1 MGVRFVIL
9 GFILTL
15 FGLAMVLME
24 KKISAQ
30 KSDNEIGNLFFGGRY
45 IILLMGLFS
54 IYSGLI
60 YNDIFAKSVNI
71 FGSSWRIKYSL
82 NDTIYNKAL
91 DLSPNA
97 NESYLQYP
105 YPLGLDPVWSLA
117 ENKIVFHNSFK
128 MKVSIIFG
136 VAHMIFG
143 VCMNVVNMV

>member
-1 MGVRFVIL
+1 ML
-9 GFILTL
+9 GLILTV
-15 FGLAMVLME
+15 FGLVMVLME
-24 KKISAQ
+24 KKIVAK

-71 FGSSWRIKYSL
+71 FGSSWRIRNSL
-82 NDTIYNKAL
+82 FDTQNNKTII
-91 DLSPNA
+91 LSPNS

-105 YPLGLDPVWSLA
+105 YPLGVDPVWSLA
-117 ENKIVFHNSFK
+117 QNKIVFQNSFK
-128 MKVSIIFG
+128 MKLSIILG

-143 VCMNVVNMV
+143 VCMNVVNML